1 MSSLFSPDSLFYRTM
16 SRVADLML
24 LNLCFL
30 ITSIP
35 IITIGASTAAL
46 YTVCFR
52 FDTEREEGTT
62 KSYFKAFRENFG
74 QATGLWIIMLLVLGT
89 AFLNAAFFYTLGGL
103 FHLLWIVFA
112 ALLVLAVFIVS
123 YAFPL
128 MSQFESRNKLIFKNS
143 LILSIAYL
151 PRSIVMGVL
160 NVLPIALAL
169 TNVDLFIKCGFIWF
183 MLYFGIAAY
192 LNMKLLK
199 KVFKPFYDRAEEP
212 EEEASPALEE
222 KTETQEET
230 L

>member
-35 IITIGASTAAL
+35 ILTIGASWTAL

-52 FDTEREEGTT
+52 FDTEREAGTV
-62 KSYFKAFRENFG
+62 KSYFEAFRANFK
-74 QATGLWIIMLLVLGT
+74 QATCLWIIMLLVLVT
-89 AFLNAAFFYTLGGL
+89 AFFNAAFFYTLGGL

-112 ALLVLAVFIVS
+112 ALLVLALFVVA

-128 MSQFESRNKLIFKNS
+128 MSQFESKNKMIFKNA
-143 LILSIAYL
+143 LVLSIAYL
-151 PRSIVMGVL
+151 PRSLAMAAL
-160 NVLPIALAL
+160 NVLPVALIL
-169 TNVDLFIKCGFIWF
+169 TQVNLFIKCSFLWV
-183 MLYFGIAAY
+183 MLYFGIAAF
-192 LNMKLLK
+192 LDTRMLR
-199 KVFKPFYDRAEEP
+199 KVFKPFYNQEGPVPVEAP
-212 EEEASPALEE
+212 EESES
-222 KTETQEET
+222 QEET

>member
-30 ITSIP
+30 LTSIP
-35 IITIGASTAAL
+35 IITIGASSAAL

-52 FDTEREEGTT
+52 FDTEREAGTV
-62 KSYFKAFRENFG
+62 KSYFDAFRANFK
-74 QATGLWIIMLLVLGT
+74 QATCLWMIMLFVLVT
-89 AFLNAAFFYTLGGL
+89 AFFNAAFFYTLGGL
-103 FHLLWIVFA
+103 FHLLWIIFAAVLVFA
-112 ALLVLAVFIVS
+112 VFVVS

-128 MSQFESRNKLIFKNS
+128 MSQFENKNKQTFRNS

-151 PRSIVMGVL
+151 PRSIAMGVL

-169 TNVDLFIKCGFIWF
+169 TQLHVFLKCGFIWV

-192 LNMKLLK
+192 LNMKMLR
-199 KVFKPFYDRAEEP
+199 KVFKPFYEKAQQESEGTDLELAETTD
-212 EEEASPALEE
+212 S
-222 KTETQEET
+222 QEET